1 MLQVPTALCDNL
13 GALLPLRFLAGF
25 IGSPALAT
33 GGASLADMYGPKTR
47 PVAIGA
53 WGLAAVN
60 GPTLG
65 KVFDGRSLGGAVDS
79 SAPFTG
85 PLIGGFAIQ
94 AHDWRWAFWIRTFIR
109 PKHHLDC
116 K

>member
-1 MLQVPTALCDNL
+1 MNKLTVLWFQIITLAIFVVLQVPTALCDNL
-13 GALLPLRFLAGF
+13 GALLPLRFVAGF

-65 KVFDGRSLGGAVDS
+65 GSLITGA
-79 SAPFTG
+79 
-85 PLIGGFAIQ
+85 LL
-94 AHDWRWAFWIRTFIR
+94 AH
-109 PKHHLDC
+109 
-116 K
+116 